1 MQFLYLNLIFM
12 NIIYIQLGSNMGNR
26 KSYIE
31 KSMQQIEQEIGNI
44 ICSSKIYESSPW
56 GVSIQNHF
64 LNSVIKI
71 ESELSSSILLKKL
84 QEIENNLGRVR
95 KEKWGERSID
105 LDILFYNSEIIN
117 TENLKVPHPYIQDRK
132 FVLVPLSEIDTD
144 YNHPVLHKNI
154 SSLLKECTD
163 TEIVYEYAI

>member
-1 MQFLYLNLIFM
+1 M

-95 KEKWGERSID
+95 KEKWGERCVD

-117 TENLKVPHPYIQDRK
+117 TENLKIPHPYIQDRK

>member
-1 MQFLYLNLIFM
+1 M

-95 KEKWGERSID
+95 LRKWGERTID
-105 LDILFYNSEIIN
+105 IDILFYNNEIIK
-117 TENLKVPHPYIQDRK
+117 TEKLNIPHPLLHERK
-132 FVLVPLSEIDTD
+132 FVLIPLSKIAPN
-144 YNHPVLHKNI
+144 YIHPILKKNVSDLLSECKDSQQVL
-154 SSLLKECTD
+154 
-163 TEIVYEYAI
+163 EYAI

>member
-1 MQFLYLNLIFM
+1 
-12 NIIYIQLGSNMGNR
+12 MGNR

-95 KEKWGERSID
+95 LRKWGERTID
-105 LDILFYNSEIIN
+105 IDILFYNNEIIK
-117 TENLKVPHPYIQDRK
+117 TEKLNIPHPLLHERK
-132 FVLVPLSEIDTD
+132 FVLIPLSKIAPN
-144 YNHPVLHKNI
+144 YIHPILKKNVSDLLSECKDSQQVL
-154 SSLLKECTD
+154 
-163 TEIVYEYAI
+163 EYAI